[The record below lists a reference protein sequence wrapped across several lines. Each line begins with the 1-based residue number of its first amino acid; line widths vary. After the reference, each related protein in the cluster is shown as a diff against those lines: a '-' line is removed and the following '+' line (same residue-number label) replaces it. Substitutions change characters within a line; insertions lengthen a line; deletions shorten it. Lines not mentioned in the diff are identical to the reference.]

1 MYCAVKS
8 ALAAQPRLRLK
19 NFAAFRR
26 FCVEKSDEKHL
37 AAWAALCAA
46 IELSG
51 PVNILCDADATPTAS
66 PPIAAAAVAPSPAT
80 AAGAALFSAA
90 TAAEI
95 ARLQEEVLRAACTQL
110 SAAAWLAARQWLSS
124 GVLVVGAAGCG
135 KSALLRRLAALAARG
150 DGAFAV
156 AELSSTALV
165 AKEVGA
171 SERNL
176 AALCRAARS
185 RSAQT
190 GRAVLLLLDDV
201 DRLFPAALEAPEG
214 RLRYPALARRLLD
227 ALLAQFELL
236 RGSGVVLVA
245 TAASV
250 AAVHPALCRGG
261 RLEETLAFA

>member
-1 MYCAVKS
+1 MYSAVKS
-8 ALAAQPRLRLK
+8 ALAAQPPLRLK

-46 IELSG
+46 VELSG
-51 PVNILCDADATPTAS
+51 SVNILCDADETVAAAT
-66 PPIAAAAVAPSPAT
+66 PIAAAAVTPPPTT
-80 AAGAALFSAA
+80 AGGSLASAA
-90 TAAEI
+90 IATEI

-110 SAAAWLAARQWLSS
+110 SADAWLAARPWLAS
-124 GVLVVGAAGCG
+124 GVLVCGAAGCG
-135 KSALLRRLAALAARG
+135 KSSLLRRLVALAASG

-156 AELSSTALV
+156 AELSSTALI

-176 AALCRAARS
+176 ATLCRAARA

-190 GRAVLLLLDDV
+190 RRAVLLLLDDV
-201 DRLFPAALEAPEG
+201 DRLFPAALEEPEG
-214 RLRYPALARRLLD
+214 RQRYPALARRLLD

-236 RGSGVVLVA
+236 HGSGVVVVA
-245 TAASV
+245 TAASA

-261 RLEETLAFA
+261 RLEETLSFA